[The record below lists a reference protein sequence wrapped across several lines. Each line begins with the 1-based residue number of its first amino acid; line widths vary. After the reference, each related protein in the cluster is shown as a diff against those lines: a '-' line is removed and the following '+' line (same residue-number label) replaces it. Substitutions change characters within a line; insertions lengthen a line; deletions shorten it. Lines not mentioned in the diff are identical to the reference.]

1 MAEKMRLAGI
11 KARFR
16 GKNLHTKT
24 YFGGLEKMKEQ
35 KENGS
40 ANTNTNAGSNSNPKK
55 KPKMNKEKRFYLFTA
70 IGCAAALAAIIIVA
84 VVVNSLG
91 GNSGSNQA
99 IKPPV
104 VDSTLPDDGD
114 KENSGTNKPVGGLPE
129 GMTLPVAEAAL
140 VNNHGFYYN
149 KTLDVYHE
157 HAGVDFSASEG
168 AQVFAVDDGVVESI
182 YKDDL
187 LLGTEIV
194 VAHADGVKS
203 VYRFV
208 TEAED
213 LKVGAEVKKGDVIAT
228 VAAATGNEYKD
239 GAHLHFEVIK
249 DGVSVDPTGYLTLE
263 EK

>member
-1 MAEKMRLAGI
+1 
-11 KARFR
+11 
-16 GKNLHTKT
+16 
-24 YFGGLEKMKEQ
+24 MKEQ

-40 ANTNTNAGSNSNPKK
+40 ANVNANTSSKK
-55 KPKMNKEKRFYLFTA
+55 KTKMSKEKRFYLFTA
-70 IGCAAALAAIIIVA
+70 IGCAAALVAIIVVA

-91 GNSGSNQA
+91 NNSNHQAVNPPIDSSLPDEGNNNGTLGDNSG
-99 IKPPV
+99 
-104 VDSTLPDDGD
+104 D
-114 KENSGTNKPVGGLPE
+114 SGTNQPVGGLPE

-149 KTLDVYHE
+149 KTLDVYYEHE
-157 HAGVDFSASEG
+157 GVDFAASEG

-194 VAHADGVKS
+194 VVHADGVKS

-208 TEAED
+208 TEAD
-213 LKVGAEVKKGDVIAT
+213 GLKVGAEVKKGDVIAT
-228 VAAATGNEYKD
+228 VAPATGNEYKD
-239 GAHLHFEVIK
+239 GAHLHFEVLK